1 VSRPPHR
8 ATAGALVALASGLIL
23 AAPPSVAQPPGS
35 PPAITAFQGK
45 PVPALGV
52 ADRAGRPVTLAELK
66 GRVVIVNMW
75 ATWCAPCRLEMPSLE
90 RLAARYPKDLVVLA
104 VSNDQ
109 QGWPAI
115 DRFVGD
121 QFPHLRLALAAGPDT
136 ARQLGVLGLPYSL
149 IVDRQ
154 GREIAR
160 VPRGAVWD
168 SGGLAALV
176 GRSLAHKAD
185 D

>member
-1 VSRPPHR
+1 MSMAMAVAR
-8 ATAGALVALASGLIL
+8 AGAALVMTLMLAS
-23 AAPPSVAQPPGS
+23 P
-35 PPAITAFQGK
+35 PPAASAQGAGPSPALTQFQGK
-45 PVPALGV
+45 PAPAFSA
-52 ADRAGRPVTLAELK
+52 ADRKGGSLTLSALR

-75 ATWCAPCRLEMPSLE
+75 ASWCAPCRLEMPSLE

-109 QGWPAI
+109 QGWPAV
-115 DRFVGD
+115 DHFVGD
-121 QFPHLRLALAAGPDT
+121 QFPHLQLALAGPET

-168 SGGLAALV
+168 SGALASLV
-176 GRSLAHKAD
+176 AQSIARDKAE
-185 D
+185 